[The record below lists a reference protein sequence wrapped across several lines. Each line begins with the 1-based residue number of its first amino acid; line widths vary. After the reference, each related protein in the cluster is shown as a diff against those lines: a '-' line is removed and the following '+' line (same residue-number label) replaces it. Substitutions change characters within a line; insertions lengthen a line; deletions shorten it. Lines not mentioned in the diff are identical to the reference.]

1 MSANSYWPTRSRN
14 SSRGEVGTTEETPLT
29 CAVWEERACFGVC
42 VHFPAF
48 WAALFFAVA
57 SLLVPTCASAQAR
70 SDLPFDVV
78 LALDNSGSMKKNDPE
93 NLMRPA
99 VLTFAARLPQD
110 TRLGIVVFDTIS
122 RLALDLS
129 PVSEAGFTE
138 KTQHALERVD
148 YRGQWTDI
156 PGAVERSLYELRQ
169 HGRPASRRVLVLFTD
184 GFVDLGD
191 PARNRSRGDWLRSDL
206 ISEAKRESVMIF
218 GIAFTEGADFELIQ
232 SVSQQTGGAHFRILS
247 ASEMAAVFGSVTDR
261 IRQLRAEQAAPVQPI
276 PSPGRPMPASG
287 YTDRGSSIPVKWLA
301 VGLAAL
307 AIACGLWLWW
317 ARSTAPP
324 VPATLQD
331 CSERA
336 KIYAVDKRT
345 FRVGRVRHK
354 GLRRNDLVV
363 PGKHV
368 SRTHAEIRFRNGD
381 FYIKDDG
388 SVQGTFVNGVKLK
401 PGQVER
407 LKNEDVLRFDRH
419 EFLFGAVV
427 GVAAG
432 GASVVTEPAPDP
444 EDQQPP
450 RRAVLPTP
458 QPAPQTPVVAK
469 PRVATVPP
477 PGYEVGALGVL
488 SGEEPAPAASGS
500 SELNEM
506 CLGCDKG
513 VSSGQMR
520 IWHSYK
526 ICGECETNALS
537 LPSGQVDTYVKNLEN
552 KRLRRLQTVEKL

>member
-1 MSANSYWPTRSRN
+1 M
-14 SSRGEVGTTEETPLT
+14 RGEVGTTDETPLT
-29 CAVWEERACFGVC
+29 CAVWEGRACFGVC
-42 VHFPAF
+42 VHFTAF

-57 SLLVPTCASAQAR
+57 SLLVPSGAGAQAR

-78 LALDNSGSMKKNDPE
+78 LALDNSGSMKKNDPD

-110 TRLGIVVFDTIS
+110 TRLGIVVFDTVS
-122 RLALDLS
+122 RLTLGLS

-138 KTQHALERVD
+138 KTQHALEQVD

-156 PGAVERSLYELRQ
+156 PGAVERSLYELRE
-169 HGRPASRRVLVLFTD
+169 HGRPASRRVVVLFTD

-206 ISEAKRESVMIF
+206 ISEAKRESAMIF

-261 IRQLRAEQAAPVQPI
+261 IRQLRAEQAAPQPI

-368 SRTHAEIRFRNGD
+368 SRTHAEIRFRNSD

-407 LKNEDVLRFDRH
+407 LKNEDVIRFDRH

-432 GASVVTEPAPDP
+432 SASVVTEPAPDT

-450 RRAVLPTP
+450 RGTVP
-458 QPAPQTPVVAK
+458 PAPQTASPKPVVVK
-469 PRVATVPP
+469 PRVETVPP
-477 PGYEVGALGVL
+477 PGYAAGAAGAL
-488 SGEEPAPAASGS
+488 SGERSTPAAPES
-500 SELNEM
+500 SKSTEM
-506 CLGCDKG
+506 CLGCDKE
-513 VSSGQMR
+513 VPSAQMR
-520 IWHSYK
+520 IWHGYR
-526 ICGECETNALS
+526 ICGECETSALS
-537 LPSGQVDTYVKNLEN
+537 LPSGQVDAFVKNLEN

>member
-1 MSANSYWPTRSRN
+1 
-14 SSRGEVGTTEETPLT
+14 
-29 CAVWEERACFGVC
+29 VWEERACFGVC

-169 HGRPASRRVLVLFTD
+169 HGRPASRRVPVLFTD

-432 GASVVTEPAPDP
+432 SASVVTEPAPDP

>member
-1 MSANSYWPTRSRN
+1 
-14 SSRGEVGTTEETPLT
+14 
-29 CAVWEERACFGVC
+29 
-42 VHFPAF
+42 
-48 WAALFFAVA
+48 
-57 SLLVPTCASAQAR
+57 LLVPSGASAQAR
-70 SDLPFDVV
+70 PDLPFDVV
-78 LALDNSGSMKKNDPE
+78 LALDNSGSMKKNDPD

-110 TRLGIVVFDTIS
+110 TRLGIVVFDTVS
-122 RLALDLS
+122 RLTLGLS

-138 KTQHALERVD
+138 KTQHALEQVD

-156 PGAVERSLYELRQ
+156 PGAVERSLYELRE
-169 HGRPASRRVLVLFTD
+169 HGRPASRRVVVLFTD

-206 ISEAKRESVMIF
+206 ISEAKRESAMIF

-261 IRQLRAEQAAPVQPI
+261 IRQLRAEQAAPQPI

-368 SRTHAEIRFRNGD
+368 SRTHAEIRFRNSD

-407 LKNEDVLRFDRH
+407 LKNEDVIRFDRH

-432 GASVVTEPAPDP
+432 SASVVTEPASDR

-450 RRAVLPTP
+450 RGTVP
-458 QPAPQTPVVAK
+458 PAPQTASPMPVVVK
-469 PRVATVPP
+469 PRVETVPP
-477 PGYEVGALGVL
+477 PGYAAGAAGAL
-488 SGEEPAPAASGS
+488 SGERSTPAAPES
-500 SELNEM
+500 SKSTEM
-506 CLGCDKG
+506 CLGCDKE
-513 VSSGQMR
+513 VPSAQMR
-520 IWHSYK
+520 IWHGYR
-526 ICGECETNALS
+526 ICGECETSALS
-537 LPSGQVDTYVKNLEN
+537 LPSGQVDAFVKNLEN

>member
-1 MSANSYWPTRSRN
+1 
-14 SSRGEVGTTEETPLT
+14 VTTEETPLT

-57 SLLVPTCASAQAR
+57 SLLVPSCASAQAR
-70 SDLPFDVV
+70 PDLPFDVV
-78 LALDNSGSMKKNDPE
+78 LALDNSGSMRKNDPE

-287 YTDRGSSIPVKWLA
+287 YADRGSSIPVKWLA
-301 VGLAAL
+301 IGLAAL

-368 SRTHAEIRFRNGD
+368 SRTHAEIRFRNSD

-407 LKNEDVLRFDRH
+407 LKNEDVIRFDRH

-432 GASVVTEPAPDP
+432 SASVVTEPASDR

-450 RRAVLPTP
+450 RGTVP
-458 QPAPQTPVVAK
+458 PAPQTASPMPVVVK
-469 PRVATVPP
+469 PRVETVPP
-477 PGYEVGALGVL
+477 PGYAAGAAGAL
-488 SGEEPAPAASGS
+488 SGERSTPAAPES
-500 SELNEM
+500 SKSTEM
-506 CLGCDKG
+506 CLGCDKE
-513 VSSGQMR
+513 VPSAQMR
-520 IWHSYK
+520 IWHGYR
-526 ICGECETNALS
+526 ICGECETSALS
-537 LPSGQVDTYVKNLEN
+537 LPSGQVDAFVKNLEN

>member
-1 MSANSYWPTRSRN
+1 LSANSYWPTRSRN
-14 SSRGEVGTTEETPLT
+14 SSRGEVGTTEET

-432 GASVVTEPAPDP
+432 SASVVTEPAPDP

>member
-1 MSANSYWPTRSRN
+1 
-14 SSRGEVGTTEETPLT
+14 
-29 CAVWEERACFGVC
+29 
-42 VHFPAF
+42 
-48 WAALFFAVA
+48 
-57 SLLVPTCASAQAR
+57 
-70 SDLPFDVV
+70 
-78 LALDNSGSMKKNDPE
+78 
-93 NLMRPA
+93 
-99 VLTFAARLPQD
+99 
-110 TRLGIVVFDTIS
+110 
-122 RLALDLS
+122 
-129 PVSEAGFTE
+129 
-138 KTQHALERVD
+138 
-148 YRGQWTDI
+148 
-156 PGAVERSLYELRQ
+156 
-169 HGRPASRRVLVLFTD
+169 
-184 GFVDLGD
+184 
-191 PARNRSRGDWLRSDL
+191 
-206 ISEAKRESVMIF
+206 
-218 GIAFTEGADFELIQ
+218 
-232 SVSQQTGGAHFRILS
+232 
-247 ASEMAAVFGSVTDR
+247 
-261 IRQLRAEQAAPVQPI
+261 
-276 PSPGRPMPASG
+276 MPASG

-368 SRTHAEIRFRNGD
+368 SRTHAEIRFRNSD

-407 LKNEDVLRFDRH
+407 LKNEDVIRFDRH

-432 GASVVTEPAPDP
+432 SASVVTEPASDR

-450 RRAVLPTP
+450 RGTVP
-458 QPAPQTPVVAK
+458 PAPQTASPMPVVVK
-469 PRVATVPP
+469 PRVETVPP
-477 PGYEVGALGVL
+477 PGYAAGAAGAL
-488 SGEEPAPAASGS
+488 SGERSTPAAPES
-500 SELNEM
+500 SKSTEM
-506 CLGCDKG
+506 CLGCDKE
-513 VSSGQMR
+513 VPSAQMR
-520 IWHSYK
+520 IWHGYR
-526 ICGECETNALS
+526 ICGECETSALS
-537 LPSGQVDTYVKNLEN
+537 LPSGQVDAFVKNLEN